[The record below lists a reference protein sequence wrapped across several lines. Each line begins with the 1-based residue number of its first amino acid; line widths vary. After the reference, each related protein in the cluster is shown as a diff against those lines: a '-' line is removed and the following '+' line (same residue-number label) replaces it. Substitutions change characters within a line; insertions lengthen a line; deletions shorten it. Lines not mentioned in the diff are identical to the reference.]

1 MTGDALY
8 LRHIV
13 DAIER
18 ITAYTAGGKDD
29 FMKDSMVQDATI
41 RNLEI
46 IGEAAKQITPEFRR
60 AHPDVPWRR
69 MAGMRDVLSHGYMS
83 VDLDIVWDVLT
94 NRLSGLEVL
103 LRNLLHGD
111 GD

>member
-18 ITAYTAGGKDD
+18 ITAYTAGGKDA
-29 FMKDSMVQDATI
+29 FMKNTMVQDATI

-46 IGEAAKQITPEFRR
+46 IGEAAKQITPEYRG
-60 AHPDVPWRR
+60 AHPDIPWPQ
-69 MAGMRDVLSHGYMS
+69 MAGMRDVLVHRYMA

-94 NRLSGLEVL
+94 NRLGGLEAR
-103 LRNLLHGD
+103 LRNLLHGE